1 LHAFE
6 TIESAKTALVVID
19 LDLATVSRDE
29 GCERMVAAVNALA
42 EAATFYRIFGDVR
55 PTSEVIELLRA

>member
-1 LHAFE
+1 
-6 TIESAKTALVVID
+6 VID